1 MIPKFLFLE
10 EDTEASE
17 NLPRELEDSST
28 ASAQEK
34 LGLHLLGSEVVV

>member
-1 MIPKFLFLE
+1 VIPKFLFLE

-17 NLPRELEDSST
+17 NLPVSWKTVALHLHKK
-28 ASAQEK
+28 K